1 MIPTKNEKSHQKI
14 SWIPFKSWAS
24 LLSKKSSQ
32 FSNLACFLQIIFF
45 WSKFNSN
52 ADEEHRLQLRE
63 NCSKISLMAFKESHR
78 KTESRLSLSSWDW
91 SFEKHSLEHA
101 LQFSFRALQ
110 WSPFFFRVLFQ
121 LHTVPKL
128 YFWSKKFSSKL
139 WCLDFQSNKL
149 MRDLIFLKIRFMNKN
164 LTFGTVF
171 MPISI

>member
-1 MIPTKNEKSHQKI
+1 MIMIPTKNEKSHQKI
-14 SWIPFKSWAS
+14 SWIPFKSWEGHHYSAKKV
-24 LLSKKSSQ
+24 LSFLILRVFFRSS
-32 FSNLACFLQIIFF
+32 FF

-121 LHTVPKL
+121 LHTIPKL
-128 YFWSKKFSSKL
+128 YFLSINHFLQK
-139 WCLDFQSNKL
+139 
-149 MRDLIFLKIRFMNKN
+149 LIFTLKIVK
-164 LTFGTVF
+164 
-171 MPISI
+171 IE

>member
-1 MIPTKNEKSHQKI
+1 MIMIPTKNEKSHQKI

-110 WSPFFFRVLFQ
+110 WSPFFFSAIPIAHCSKIVLFVHKIFFTQ
-121 LHTVPKL
+121 NCEK
-128 YFWSKKFSSKL
+128 WNKK
-139 WCLDFQSNKL
+139 
-149 MRDLIFLKIRFMNKN
+149 
-164 LTFGTVF
+164 
-171 MPISI
+171 SIWF